1 MEKGPRVVFKPDLEV
16 QRGGDGGST
25 RLTSGGVVEGGRKE
39 MTHDGSARGVGVG
52 LYGARFNSN
61 FELRSG
67 KGFGPR
73 CIVGRI
79 GLKLSHGSGFGPRQ
93 SVGRQE
99 LQRGLFSD
107 GLGKSNDALL
117 NNQKL
122 GRFIR
127 HLDLSSKPLFNNS
140 KKIGPVDRWAS
151 LFKRPFKSKLVAI
164 KNSKWVQKWCWFAR
178 GRLKQGISDR

>member
-16 QRGGDGGST
+16 QRSGDGGST

-39 MTHDGSARGVGVG
+39 MTRDGSARGVSEGVGVG
-52 LYGARFNSN
+52 LYRARFNSN

-99 LQRGLFSD
+99 LQRGLFLM
-107 GLGKSNDALL
+107 G
-117 NNQKL
+117 
-122 GRFIR
+122 
-127 HLDLSSKPLFNNS
+127 
-140 KKIGPVDRWAS
+140 WAS
-151 LFKRPFKSKLVAI
+151 QTMHSLIIRSWAVLKGIWTCLANPFLI
-164 KNSKWVQKWCWFAR
+164 TQKDWAS
-178 GRLKQGISDR
+178 G